1 MVAPRSRLG
10 PYEVV
15 SLLGVGGMGEVYL
28 ARDTRLDR
36 DVAIKIL
43 AGPLATD
50 PSRRER
56 FEREARI
63 ISSLNHPN
71 ICALYDVGREGDQ
84 AFLVL
89 EHLEGE
95 PLDRR
100 LARSKGGQLP
110 LTQALAIAT
119 QIADALDKAHRVGVV
134 HRDLKPQNI
143 FLTKNGAKLLDFGL
157 AKVTGMVPSAA
168 VVSGAQRASAAAVAA
183 GNLTVD
189 GTMVGT
195 LPYMAPE
202 QITGAD
208 TDVRTDIFAFG
219 VVFYEMLTGRRP
231 YPDQNPAELNT
242 AVFDCEPTPIAM
254 SVPVIP
260 LGLDRLISTCI
271 ARDPDDRFQSAHDL
285 LLQLRWAATPTSD
298 IVVAQRRARATRR
311 WQFAALAAIVALTG
325 TAVVGGRIL
334 LNRTA
339 RRTPETVTR
348 FSYAMPLDQN
358 FTRAGRRPLAISP
371 DGTQL
376 VYVANR
382 QLYLKPTAELTSAP
396 IRGSNDDPSD
406 AIFSP
411 DGQWLLYWSAVSGE
425 LRKIAAA
432 GGASTLVAKT
442 LNPSG
447 MSWSGDRLF
456 VSQGKRGI
464 VEFAAAG
471 GAGRQ
476 AIKAGPD
483 ENLFG
488 PELLPDG
495 DTLIFTAKP
504 DAAMRWDDAEIVAE
518 SMTSGVRKTLVHGG
532 TDALYVAPGYLV
544 YAHDAAIVGVPFD
557 ARRLEVTGPPI
568 SLVNGVGQAASNTTG
583 AAFYAVSATGT
594 LAYVPG
600 DAGQQRTLA
609 VLDRQGRETTLTAPA
624 KAYTRA
630 RFSPDGTHIAMDV
643 REVDT
648 DIWLWDIAREV
659 ATRLTFGRSDEANA
673 IWTPDSRR
681 LVYYSNQGG
690 RFGLYRLTI
699 DGTGEPELLIT
710 SPNVLAPLAFSPD
723 GKVLVYF
730 ELKLGTAAYQIN
742 TFEPDGDRTPR
753 SMLGAA
759 FTDPYIAISPDGRWL
774 AFTSNESGRNEVYVR
789 RFPRQDNDVPQQLV
803 TGGGSYLVWPR
814 GGHELFMLD
823 PERRIVSVPAT
834 TGGVFSAG
842 KPEPLFVANYLS
854 LPIGRA
860 FDVSDDGRRFLMIK
874 EPQTNRQFIFV
885 QHWLDELARR
895 MH

>member
-1 MVAPRSRLG
+1 MVTPHSRLG

-89 EHLEGE
+89 ELLDGE

-100 LARSKGGQLP
+100 LDRSKGRQLP

-119 QIADALDKAHRVGVV
+119 QVADALDKAHRVGIV

-157 AKVTGMVPSAA
+157 AKVAGTITPLSVSSGVQAA
-168 VVSGAQRASAAAVAA
+168 SPASVA
-183 GNLTVD
+183 GNLTMD

-202 QITGAD
+202 QMSGAG

-231 YPDQNPAELNT
+231 YPDLKPENLNT

-254 SVPVIP
+254 SVPAMP
-260 LGLDRLISTCI
+260 LGLDRLISTCL

-285 LLQLRWAATPTSD
+285 LLQLRWAAAPTSD
-298 IVVAQRRARATRR
+298 IVVAQHGAKAARR
-311 WQFAALAAIVALTG
+311 WRLAALAAIAAFAG
-325 TAVVGGRIL
+325 TAIIGSRFLMTRATLKIPAG
-334 LNRTA
+334 
-339 RRTPETVTR
+339 VTR
-348 FSYAMPLDQN
+348 FSFAMPLDQN
-358 FTRAGRRPLAISP
+358 FTRAGRRPLAIAQ
-371 DGTQL
+371 DGTRL

-382 QLYLKPTAELTSAP
+382 QLYLKPGSDLTSAP

-411 DGQWLLYWSAVSGE
+411 DGQWLVYWSAVSGE
-425 LRKIAAA
+425 LRRIAVS
-432 GGASTLVAKT
+432 GGASTLIAKT

-464 VEFAAAG
+464 VAFAATG
-471 GAGRQ
+471 GVPHQVINAH
-476 AIKAGPD
+476 PD

-495 DTLIFTAKP
+495 DTMIFTAKP
-504 DAAMRWDDAEIVAE
+504 DVATRWDDAEIVAE

-532 TDALYVAPGYLV
+532 TDAHYVSAGYLV

-557 ARRLEVTGPPI
+557 RRRLEVTGPPVALI
-568 SLVNGVGQAASNTTG
+568 NGVGQAASNTTG
-583 AAFYAVSATGT
+583 AAFYAVSASGT

-609 VLDRQGRETTLTAPA
+609 VLDRQGRETMLTAPA

-630 RFSPDGTHIAMDV
+630 RFSPDGRHIAMDV
-643 REVDT
+643 REIDT
-648 DIWLWDIAREV
+648 DIWLWDMGREV
-659 ATRLTFGRSDEANA
+659 ATRLTFSRSDEANA
-673 IWTPDSRR
+673 IWTPDSRH
-681 LVYYSNQGG
+681 LVYYSSQDG
-690 RFGLYRLTI
+690 RFGLYRVTI

-723 GKVLVYF
+723 GKVLAYF

-742 TFEPDGDRTPR
+742 TFEPDGDRAPR

-789 RFPRQDNDVPQQLV
+789 RFPRQDDDAPQQIA

-814 GGHELFMLD
+814 QGHELFMLD
-823 PERRIVSVPAT
+823 PERRIVSVPVV
-834 TGGVFSAG
+834 TGGGSFSAG

-885 QHWLDELARR
+885 EHWLDELARR
-895 MH
+895 IP